1 MFITEKIKPFLETSE
16 SSLVLKQAVNVREIE
31 AAMRLRFE
39 VFNLELNEG
48 LQSSY
53 RTGLDEDEYD
63 SYCDHIIVVD
73 TAKDKVVGTYR
84 LLPGSRAENGTG
96 YYSENEFEMSSFKK
110 LPGNKLELGRACV
123 HRDYRGFSILNLM
136 WAGIGRYIE
145 INGINFLFGCGS
157 LHTINPNIVSNVYSY
172 FKSNYLAE
180 EKYRVYP
187 IKKIPGFDPDSGY
200 DRSIISR
207 HLPPLI
213 LSYLKIGARIAG
225 EPALDE
231 QFGVSDFLIILD
243 REKIIDRYKKHYLSG
258 AL

>member
-1 MFITEKIKPFLETSE
+1 MTKGVQPFLEKKE
-16 SSLVLKQAVNVREIE
+16 SNLILKQAVSSSEVE

-48 LQSSY
+48 LQESY
-53 RTGLDEDEYD
+53 LSGLDTDDYD
-63 SYCDHIIVVD
+63 SYCDHILVID
-73 TAKDKVVGTYR
+73 SSSDRIVGTYR
-84 LLPGSRAENGTG
+84 LLPGSRVENGVG
-96 YYSENEFEMSSFKK
+96 FYSENEFEMSSFKK
-110 LPGNKLELGRACV
+110 LPGEKLELGRACV
-123 HRDYRGFSILNLM
+123 HKDYRGSTILNLM

-145 INGINFLFGCGS
+145 INNVNFLFGCGS
-157 LHTINPNIVSNVYSY
+157 IHTVNPKIVSSIYSY
-172 FKSNYLAE
+172 FSQNYMAE
-180 EKYRVYP
+180 DIFRVYP
-187 IKKIPGFDPDSGY
+187 IKKIPGFDPGSGY